1 MYSFILNTGK
11 LSLTLLFLS
20 FCFLRRQVFKD
31 FFIGAACGGV
41 AIALGESIT
50 DVKKKRKLRKGMEC
64 AILMSR

>member
-20 FCFLRRQVFKD
+20 FCFLRRQVFRD
-31 FFIGAACGGV
+31 FFIGAACGVV

-50 DVKKKRKLRKGMEC
+50 DVKKKG
-64 AILMSR
+64 S